1 MIPPEVLLQGYRLG
15 VFPMG
20 MDDGEIEWFSPTSRG
35 ILPLDEFHVPHA
47 LQRVL
52 RKGVFEVRTNTAFA
66 RVMRHC
72 SARPDTWI
80 NAEIIRSYTRLHE
93 MGHAH
98 SVETWVDGKL
108 VGGLYGVSIG
118 GAFFGES
125 MFHTVT
131 DASKVAL
138 CALVDRLRARH
149 FELLDTQW
157 LTPHLKRFGGIEISR
172 RQYLHLLA
180 RAVVLVRQFED

>member
-20 MDDGEIEWFSPTSRG
+20 MDNGEIEWFSPNVRG
-35 ILPLDEFHVPHA
+35 ILPLAEFHVPHA
-47 LQRVL
+47 LQRAL
-52 RKGVFEVRTNTAFA
+52 RKGAFEVRINTAFA
-66 RVMRHC
+66 RVIRHC
-72 SARPDTWI
+72 SARADTWI
-80 NAEIIRSYTRLHE
+80 NTEIVRSYTRLHD
-93 MGHAH
+93 MRHAH
-98 SVETWVDGKL
+98 SVETWADGKL
-108 VGGLYGVSIG
+108 VGGLYGVSVG

-138 CALVDRLRARH
+138 CALADRLRAQH

-172 RQYLHLLA
+172 RQYMHLLA
-180 RAVVLVRQFED
+180 RALVLERRFED